1 MKKYIYDGKNKEE
14 AINKALIELNT
25 TEDNL
30 FIKILEEKQTLLK
43 KQAKIEVTTINDT
56 INYLKDSIKEITNL
70 MNIKSNLEVKR
81 REKNITITIFSDNNP
96 ILIGKNGRTIQAF
109 QNLVR
114 QMIPTEINEKYKI
127 IIDVENYKERKLHTL
142 EKIAKQLAREVS
154 KTKVAAKLESMNSY
168 ERRAIHNIL
177 ADNKFVYT
185 ESEGIEPNRYI
196 VIKPKED

>member
-114 QMIPTEINEKYKI
+114 HMIPTEINEKYKI

-196 VIKPKED
+196 VIKPK

>member
-196 VIKPKED
+196 VIKPK